1 MNRRDFSKTAGLVA
15 AAAVVAPKIL
25 AEGSPKWI
33 IEQGDFDADW
43 NEATPE
49 QRLAIQRMQDNMP
62 SPEIFKK
69 VAGEFPPRVPIF
81 TSNQGAIKKSFQHGN
96 FRILGAIGG
105 LPPSA
110 YEDGYIYL
118 DEVRKDTKQT
128 DLSDISYTGMY
139 RQAVRNKYTN
149 KPALFVATIPLEVAQ
164 EVNPGQCIDI
174 NKSIQ
179 IGTSDVEIERMAQ
192 ESFVKL
198 QELVVEYYNREE

>member
-1 MNRRDFSKTAGLVA
+1 
-15 AAAVVAPKIL
+15 
-25 AEGSPKWI
+25 
-33 IEQGDFDADW
+33 
-43 NEATPE
+43 
-49 QRLAIQRMQDNMP
+49 
-62 SPEIFKK
+62 
-69 VAGEFPPRVPIF
+69 
-81 TSNQGAIKKSFQHGN
+81 
-96 FRILGAIGG
+96 
-105 LPPSA
+105 
-110 YEDGYIYL
+110 
-118 DEVRKDTKQT
+118 
-128 DLSDISYTGMY
+128 MY